1 MLYHHL
7 EMVLYLFIC
16 FLFLILNAHY
26 YLPKG
31 EKLVYK
37 QIRFIFGFGIAFLLT
52 VSPFAMAETDTTEEA
67 AEVVEPAE
75 PKKSPIKVGGAMRV
89 NYAYGAYGDEENPH
103 PRGEKIGDVDL
114 EIFRLNADLDYN
126 NIISRL
132 EYRWYDGYSMIHT
145 AWLGYNLGD
154 LGTVKAGIVRVP
166 FGPTAYGVSTSW
178 FFDQHFYV
186 GLADDMDLGIRW
198 TDTLDKLTLDVGYY
212 PMTDPQ
218 LIKYSSL
225 ASSRYSYDIVKWEEK
240 ADATGNVEWG
250 AGENGFDEQHQF
262 NLRAI
267 YALENIGDF
276 GVSLQYGLLKGTN
289 VGNDD
294 SGNHY
299 AFSAHAKNS
308 FADFTLYSQFSYY
321 AHNIADEMPWGTGEL
336 IPMGAYDFAWPVASK
351 GLIPALSLR
360 YGGIDTS
367 GISWIDSVTPYAEWS
382 TILKTVDD
390 YNAST
395 LVTLGASW
403 TVLGALYVYSDFA
416 LANGNFFV
424 GNTGDNYGNILT
436 GVNHVGANGNN
447 RWHWRVNFNFG
458 YYF

>member
-1 MLYHHL
+1 MRYKLL
-7 EMVLYLFIC
+7 EMVS
-16 FLFLILNAHY
+16 HY
-26 YLPKG
+26 HLPKG
-31 EKLVYK
+31 EELVHK
-37 QIRFIFGFGIAFLLT
+37 QISFIFSFGIAFLLI
-52 VSPFAMAETDTTEEA
+52 VSPFAMAADTTEEA
-67 AEVVEPAE
+67 AEAVEPAE

-89 NYAYGAYGDEENPH
+89 NYIRGSYVDQG
-103 PRGEKIGDVDL
+103 RGEKIGDVDI
-114 EIFRLNADLDYN
+114 EIFRLNADIDYN
-126 NIISRL
+126 NIIGRL
-132 EYRWYDGYSMIHT
+132 EYRWYPRYFGQSHGYSMIHT

-198 TDTLDKLTLDVGYY
+198 TDTLDKLTLDVGYFL
-212 PMTDPQ
+212 MGEPQ
-218 LIKYSSL
+218 TIGGSL
-225 ASSRYSYDIVKWEEK
+225 ASSRYSYDVVKWKEK
-240 ADATGNVEWG
+240 AEANGDVKWG

-262 NLRAI
+262 NVRAI
-267 YALENIGDF
+267 YSLEDIADVGA
-276 GVSLQYGLLKGTN
+276 SLQFGLLKGTN

-299 AFSAHAKNS
+299 AVSAHMKNS

-321 AHNIADEMPWGTGEL
+321 AHNITDDTPWGTGDL
-336 IPMGAYDFAWPVASK
+336 IPMGAYDFAWPIASN
-351 GLIPALSLR
+351 GLVPALSLR

-367 GISWIDSVTPYAEWS
+367 SISWIDSVTPYAEWS

-403 TVLGALYVYSDFA
+403 TVFGNLYVYSDIG
-416 LANGNFFV
+416 LSDGNSFV
-424 GNTGDNYGNILT
+424 GHKTADGKVEDYGNIYT
-436 GVNHVGANGNN
+436 GAGDFGANGNN
-447 RWHWRVNFNFG
+447 AWNWRLNFNFG

>member
-1 MLYHHL
+1 MDKYRG
-7 EMVLYLFIC
+7 VINF
-16 FLFLILNAHY
+16 FLMKNRKY
-26 YLPKG
+26 QY
-31 EKLVYK
+31 
-37 QIRFIFGFGIAFLLT
+37 IFGFSIGLLLSVSSYAIA
-52 VSPFAMAETDTTEEA
+52 DTTEEM
-67 AEVVEPAE
+67 AETVDAPA

-89 NYAYGAYGDEENPH
+89 NYAYGAYGNEENPH

-145 AWLGYNLGD
+145 AWLGYKLSD
-154 LGTVKAGIVRVP
+154 SSTVKAGIVRVP

-186 GLADDMDLGIRW
+186 GLADDMDLGITW
-198 TDTLDKLTLDVGYY
+198 NDTFDKLTLDVGYFL
-212 PMTDPQ
+212 MSDPQ
-218 LIKYSSL
+218 LIQYSSL

-240 ADATGNVEWG
+240 ADAKGNVEWG
-250 AGENGFDEQHQF
+250 AGENGFDEQHQL

-267 YALENIGDF
+267 YALENIADV

-294 SGNHY
+294 GGNHY
-299 AFSAHAKNS
+299 AVSAHAKNS
-308 FADFTLYSQFSYY
+308 FADFTLFSQFSYY
-321 AHNIADEMPWGTGEL
+321 AHNITDKTPWGTGDL

-367 GISWIDSVTPYAEWS
+367 GISWVDSVTPYAEWS
-382 TILKTVDD
+382 TILKTVEG
-390 YNAST
+390 YNPSMLIT
-395 LVTLGASW
+395 IGASW
-403 TVLGALYVYSDFA
+403 TILGALYVYSDFA
-416 LANGNFFV
+416 LSDGNFFV
-424 GNTGDNYGNILT
+424 GNTEDDYGNILT

-447 RWHWRVNFNFG
+447 TMHWRLNFNFG

>member
-1 MLYHHL
+1 MHKYGD
-7 EMVLYLFIC
+7 FTNFF
-16 FLFLILNAHY
+16 FLKNRKY
-26 YLPKG
+26 QY
-31 EKLVYK
+31 
-37 QIRFIFGFGIAFLLT
+37 IFSFSIGLLLSVSSYAIA
-52 VSPFAMAETDTTEEA
+52 DTTEEM
-67 AEVVEPAE
+67 AETVEAPA

-89 NYAYGAYGDEENPH
+89 NYAYGAYGNEENPH

-145 AWLGYNLGD
+145 AWLGYKLSD
-154 LGTVKAGIVRVP
+154 SSTVKAGIVRVP

-198 TDTLDKLTLDVGYY
+198 NDTFDKLTLDVGYF
-212 PMTDPQ
+212 PMSDPQ
-218 LIKYSSL
+218 LIQYSSL

-240 ADATGNVEWG
+240 ADAKGNVEWG
-250 AGENGFDEQHQF
+250 AGENGFDEQHQL

-267 YALENIGDF
+267 YALENIADV

-294 SGNHY
+294 GGNHY
-299 AFSAHAKNS
+299 AVSAHAKNS
-308 FADFTLYSQFSYY
+308 FADFTLFSQFSYY
-321 AHNIADEMPWGTGEL
+321 AHNITDKTPWGTGDL

-367 GISWIDSVTPYAEWS
+367 GISWVDSVTPYAEWS
-382 TILKTVDD
+382 TILKTVED
-390 YNAST
+390 YNPSMLIT
-395 LVTLGASW
+395 IGASW
-403 TVLGALYVYSDFA
+403 TILGALYVYSDFA
-416 LANGNFFV
+416 LSDGNFFV
-424 GNTGDNYGNILT
+424 GNTEDDYGNILT

-447 RWHWRVNFNFG
+447 TMHWRLNFNFG

>member
-1 MLYHHL
+1 M
-7 EMVLYLFIC
+7 
-16 FLFLILNAHY
+16 
-26 YLPKG
+26 
-31 EKLVYK
+31 YK
-37 QIRFIFGFGIAFLLT
+37 QIGFICSFGIVFLLI

-186 GLADDMDLGIRW
+186 GLADDMDLGITW
-198 TDTLDKLTLDVGYY
+198 NDTFDKLTLDVGCY
-212 PMTDPQ
+212 PMSDPQ

-240 ADATGNVEWG
+240 ADAKGNVEWG
-250 AGENGFDEQHQF
+250 AGENGYDELLQF

-308 FADFTLYSQFSYY
+308 FADFTLFSQFSYY
-321 AHNIADEMPWGTGEL
+321 AHNIADETPWGTGDL

-382 TILKTVDD
+382 TILKTVDA

-403 TVLGALYVYSDFA
+403 TVLETLYVYSDLA
-416 LANGNFFV
+416 LSDGNFFV
-424 GNTGDNYGNILT
+424 GNTGDAYGNILT

-447 RWHWRVNFNFG
+447 RWHWRLNFNFG

>member
-1 MLYHHL
+1 MWKAHN
-7 EMVLYLFIC
+7 LFIMK
-16 FLFLILNAHY
+16 NRKY
-26 YLPKG
+26 PY
-31 EKLVYK
+31 
-37 QIRFIFGFGIAFLLT
+37 IFGFSIVLLLI
-52 VSPFAMAETDTTEEA
+52 VSPFVLADTTEET
-67 AEVVEPAE
+67 AEAVEAVE
-75 PKKSPIKVGGAMRV
+75 PKKSPIKIGGAMRV
-89 NYAYGAYGDEENPH
+89 NYAYGTYGSEESPH
-103 PRGEKIGDVDL
+103 RRGEKIGDVDL

-132 EYRWYDGYSMIHT
+132 EYRWYDNYSMIHT
-145 AWLGYNLGD
+145 AWLGYNFGD

-186 GLADDMDLGIRW
+186 GLADDMDIGIRW

-212 PMTDPQ
+212 LMGEFQTDG
-218 LIKYSSL
+218 SSL
-225 ASSRYSYDIVKWEEK
+225 ASSLYSYDVVKWEEK
-240 ADATGNVEWG
+240 ADANGNVEWG
-250 AGENGFDEQHQF
+250 AGENGYDEQHQF
-262 NLRAI
+262 NVRAI
-267 YALENIGDF
+267 YALENIADV
-276 GVSLQYGLLKGTN
+276 GVSLQYGLLNGTN
-289 VGNDD
+289 VGEDD

-299 AFSAHAKNS
+299 AVSAHAKNT
-308 FADFTLYSQFSYY
+308 FMDFTLFSQFTYY
-321 AHNIADEMPWGTGEL
+321 AHNITDDTPWGTGDL
-336 IPMGAYDFAWPVASK
+336 IPMGAYDFAWPVAST

-367 GISWIDSVTPYAEWS
+367 GISWVDSVTPYAEWS

-403 TVLGALYVYSDFA
+403 TLLGALYVYSDLA
-416 LANGNFFV
+416 LSNGNFFV
-424 GNTGDNYGNILT
+424 GNTEDNYGNILT

-447 RWHWRVNFNFG
+447 RWHWRINFNFG